1 MKKKIKNAKIEDVE
15 IIDKEKKKTEK
26 KEIKKE
32 ENKNQEKI
40 EKTNKVLDEIKA
52 FLILALIIG
61 IVVFGG
67 WYWFTHIY
75 NSDKPVNSYKEEKKV
90 SGYKTIKYTASK
102 EHNIDIINENLIIE
116 FKDNVLYKIM
126 DKRSDTLYEGEI
138 EFDYVREGSDGN
150 IYVIK
155 NEEAENENVIHIYK
169 LEDKKLKEDISLA
182 EQNVYFSE
190 ILYEDKTSN
199 STFLVGFKG
208 FKDVYDDEFKEIA
221 ETYIYKID
229 SDKMIKQTGFVLV
242 GDYEDLGPNASDIIT
257 YDSRYI
263 VIREFSSGVRTNNY
277 GIYDIETNTILV
289 KPQYEGLYTNGN
301 DTYIALKNGKAG
313 IITNKLKKIVNFEYD
328 FIDRNEDYY
337 VVSKNGKMAIMNSD
351 YKLISKFDFD
361 YQSSSEDLSYNY
373 NARNKVYN
381 TFTSRKVNDKYIL
394 TINNMEYQNN
404 IEYPKHDTYI
414 INSDGTYNVIQAN
427 EFFVDSE
434 SNMIYSFDKEK
445 KIYTF
450 YDQQLNEVVSVDIS
464 SYDYNGRAIVNLI
477 NGNTIRVWFDS
488 FVYFDYET
496 GEEIETLKDY
506 SALVNGITIDY
517 IDSKG
522 EVSYSIDGDIVAKV
536 NVKDVNDEMYFK
548 TNGENILYYLTQKEY
563 VYIEKGE

>member
-15 IIDKEKKKTEK
+15 IIDKEEKKTEK
-26 KEIKKE
+26 KKIKKE
-32 ENKNQEKI
+32 EIRNLEKV

-61 IVVFGG
+61 IIVFGC

-75 NSDKPVNSYKEEKKV
+75 NSEKTANSYKEEKKV
-90 SGYKTIKYTASK
+90 SGYKTIKYTSLK
-102 EHNIDIINENLIIE
+102 DHNIDIVNESFIIE

-126 DKRSDTLYEGEI
+126 DKKTDILYEGEI

-155 NEEAENENVIHIYK
+155 YEEAENENVIHIYK
-169 LEDKKLKEDISLA
+169 LEDKKLKEDISLS

-199 STFLVGFKG
+199 STLLVGFKG

-221 ETYIYKID
+221 ETYIYKLD
-229 SDKMIKQTGFVLV
+229 SNKMIKQTGFVLV
-242 GDYEDLGPNASDIIT
+242 GDYEDLGVNASDIIT

-263 VIREFSSGVRTNNY
+263 IIREFATGVRTNNY
-277 GIYDIETNTILV
+277 GIYDIETNTVLV

-313 IITNKLKKIVNFEYD
+313 VITNKLKKIVNFEYD

-337 VVSKNGKMAIMNSD
+337 VVSKNGKMAIMDSD
-351 YKLISKFDFD
+351 YKLISKYDFD
-361 YQSSSEDLSYNY
+361 YQKSSENLSYNY
-373 NARNKVYN
+373 NARKEIYN
-381 TFTSRKVNDKYIL
+381 TFISRKINNKYIL

-404 IEYPKHDTYI
+404 IEYPKHETYV
-414 INSDGTYNVIQAN
+414 INNDGTYKVIQAD

-445 KIYTF
+445 RIYTF
-450 YDQQLNEVVSVDIS
+450 YDQQLNEIVSVDIS
-464 SYDYNGRAIVNLI
+464 SYDYNGRAIVSLV

-496 GEEIETLKDY
+496 GEEIESLKDY
-506 SALVNGITIDY
+506 SALVKGVTINY
-517 IDSKG
+517 IDSKK
-522 EVSYSIDGDIVAKV
+522 EVSYSIDDDVVAKLD
-536 NVKDVNDEMYFK
+536 VKDVNDEMYFK
-548 TNGENILYYLTQKEY
+548 INGDNILYYLTQKEY